1 MLTLFRDSVHPIPPL
16 LPPAAPGP
24 DYAALV
30 DILIDLQPP
39 DNAGE
44 IVINAEEAARLRAAG
59 WSARKGPWRSPT
71 IPPEFLALYPP
82 LWHLRDDIDPA
93 SRPILWHPK
102 RATFIRPQISSDYLS
117 RRERQL
123 LCLIVRNGRLSR
135 TQLQQRVS
143 YLVPVSIF
151 NFLLQRLLTQQVI
164 TINDG
169 WIYPCETRRTAP
181 GL

>member
-1 MLTLFRDSVHPIPPL
+1 MIAMLTLFRDSAHPAPTL
-16 LPPAAPGP
+16 LPPPAPGP

-59 WSARKGPWRSPT
+59 WSARKGVWRSPT
-71 IPPEFLALYPP
+71 IAPEFLALYPP

-102 RATFIRPQISSDYLS
+102 RATFIRPDSPDVLS
-117 RRERQL
+117 KRERQL
-123 LCLIVRNGRLSR
+123 LRLLARNGRLSKM
-135 TQLQQRVS
+135 QLQQAC
-143 YLVPVSIF
+143 
-151 NFLLQRLLTQQVI
+151 FLPHPHFHPRLPLGSPARPAA
-164 TINDG
+164 D
-169 WIYPCETRRTAP
+169 RHH
-181 GL
+181 